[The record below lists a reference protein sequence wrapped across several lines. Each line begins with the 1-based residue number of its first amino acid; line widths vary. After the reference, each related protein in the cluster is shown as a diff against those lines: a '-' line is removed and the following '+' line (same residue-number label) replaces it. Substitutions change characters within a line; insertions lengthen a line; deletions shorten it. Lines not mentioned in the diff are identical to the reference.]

1 MANVFIMARYGDIYH
16 AFKCVGFS
24 FSLLPLRFISY
35 VLSSY
40 SIINHVLCLHRR
52 TFIIFYLRINT
63 IFMKRCKVFLFSQLS
78 PDNYFIIPKRKA
90 SFDFI
95 LLDFG
100 VILVVKVKN
109 YKSNCIEKC

>member
-1 MANVFIMARYGDIYH
+1 
-16 AFKCVGFS
+16 
-24 FSLLPLRFISY
+24 
-35 VLSSY
+35 
-40 SIINHVLCLHRR
+40 
-52 TFIIFYLRINT
+52 
-63 IFMKRCKVFLFSQLS
+63 MKRCKVFLFSQLS